1 MADAG
6 DAVDVVVGGGG
17 ADLGRLGR
25 GQGAWTKI
33 RLV

>member
-6 DAVDVVVGGGG
+6 DAVEVVDVVVGG

-25 GQGAWTKI
+25 GQGA
-33 RLV
+33 

>member
-6 DAVDVVVGGGG
+6 DAVDVVAVDGGG

-25 GQGAWTKI
+25 GQGA
-33 RLV
+33 

>member
-1 MADAG
+1 MVADAG

-25 GQGAWTKI
+25 GQGA
-33 RLV
+33 